1 MTDSGQHLHLYGTVQ
16 QLEEENSALRQKL
29 ARHEFRQLERELT
42 SARPFRLDVLT
53 TSDPRP
59 EPPPEPPTIPEIED
73 AMLPRLPVPMGTAFA
88 STPGDDL
95 PVIAVHDDGLT
106 GSRLA
111 AALLGLFKT
120 QYRAPFARLIFLC
133 SGHEAVPLL
142 ARYGFIVEVIGRRP
156 PAEVMGRLHG
166 RYGASEIRSL
176 GTGALIVEKTNG

>member
-1 MTDSGQHLHLYGTVQ
+1 MTDTGKHLHLYGTVQ

-42 SARPFRLDVLT
+42 SRRPFRLDVLI
-53 TSDPRP
+53 TSDPL
-59 EPPPEPPTIPEIED
+59 PEPPTIPEIED
-73 AMLPRLPVPMGTAFA
+73 DTLPRLPVPVGSAFA
-88 STPGDDL
+88 GTPGDDL

-142 ARYGFIVEVIGRRP
+142 ARYGFIVEVIGCRA
-156 PAEVMGRLHG
+156 PAAVMGRLHR

-176 GTGALIVEKTNG
+176 GTGALIAEKVNG